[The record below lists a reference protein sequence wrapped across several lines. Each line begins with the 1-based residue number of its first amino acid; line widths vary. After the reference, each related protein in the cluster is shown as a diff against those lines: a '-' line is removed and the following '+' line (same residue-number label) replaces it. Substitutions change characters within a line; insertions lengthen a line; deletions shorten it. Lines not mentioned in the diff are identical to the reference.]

1 MKNKLRDKVLEW
13 NNAHPIDLWW
23 RRKHNVAFMSKEHKS
38 ISFLQQAFEYHED
51 KMYEEVMKEEMKR
64 RGLIEEE
71 EDDRSEEEKINE
83 MNEEFEEY
91 LKEKGID
98 G

>member
-1 MKNKLRDKVLEW
+1 MENKIKDFVLRW
-13 NNAHPIDLWW
+13 NQSHPVDLWW
-23 RRKHNVAFMSKEHKS
+23 RKKHNVAFMSKEHKS

-51 KMYEEVMKEEMKR
+51 KLYDEALKEEMR
-64 RGLIEEE
+64 REGLLYE
-71 EDDRSEEEKINE
+71 EDDRQEEEKIEE

-91 LKEKGID
+91 LKEKGLD